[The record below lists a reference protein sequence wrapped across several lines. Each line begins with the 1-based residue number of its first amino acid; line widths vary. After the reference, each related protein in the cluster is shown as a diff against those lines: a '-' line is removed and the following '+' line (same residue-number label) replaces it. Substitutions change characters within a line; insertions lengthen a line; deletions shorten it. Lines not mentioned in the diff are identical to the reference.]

1 VSFDRPLAL
10 LLLLFVPLL
19 VALWVYNDRRR
30 RADAARFAN
39 LALVPNLVARSPGRL
54 RYVPL
59 GVMLGALSTLLVGI
73 ARPHATIKVPR
84 KEATIVLA
92 LDVSRSMGAQDVRPT
107 RLGAARAAA
116 NEFLEKVPDSY
127 SIALV
132 AFGSRAFVAVPPTT
146 DRQLVRTGLNNLN
159 PGEGTAIGD
168 AIVISSMLGRRHRD
182 ADGAIPPTTVL
193 VISDGAPQGGR
204 VPPLVAA
211 QRAKQLHVTV
221 STVLVGTQAG
231 IVTANLVGGYKEQI
245 RVPPSP
251 GTLQRIAQITG
262 GDYFRARTST
272 ALTSVYQKLAT
283 HTGHKKQD
291 REITDVFA
299 GGGAAL
305 LLVGGALSAALFRR
319 IP

>member
-59 GVMLGALSTLLVGI
+59 GVMLLALSALLVGI